1 MKQTNNAIK
10 FLMAQYR
17 AIFNN
22 AYFKGLATAALVTVA
37 MAAGQAQ
44 ANPTD
49 LSSSLV
55 DGNGTPVDIV
65 TSGDSTLNASGDKAI
80 AKSITVNAC
89 HTLTTSGSL
98 VSIGD
103 LTLNSGSTLT
113 VSGGQLLLGT
123 KDASGNVAYG
133 ADLKSDNGT
142 LNLSGGNIG
151 VLNSGST
158 LTVSGG
164 QLLLGTKDA
173 SGNVA
178 YGADLKS
185 DNGTLN
191 LSGGNIGVK
200 NFDVKGGI
208 ITLTSG
214 GKGDT
219 NLTAYGKP
227 VVQDG
232 ARPSGPLPYNAVGNL
247 TNVTAT
253 VNSGTNISAVGAL
266 TVTGGTI
273 ALNGASGSGTF
284 AYVQG
289 SSTALFDK
297 TAITASGTGNFLFS
311 RDLQLKDATVKVSGD
326 GSVAVLGGVYDVSKF
341 EDSGSKATAEA
352 NKITITN
359 GTFTTESGSTL
370 NFGYDAGSKTEGTF
384 TTESGSTLNFGYDA
398 GSKTELTLNGEVKFT
413 NPESGSITF
422 YTPKVVVEKAA
433 TLKELSNDSGSVVFN
448 NASGTKLVVNE
459 AVDLAKLEIISGDG
473 TLQKLS
479 VSGGTLTLASDSVTL
494 GTAYAADKLAVE
506 AKTLTL
512 GSGDF
517 TQSNGSINV
526 SESLVGGGKYTI
538 SGGTLNLNATA
549 NGTVTK
555 VSGFELVSGSTAS
568 KLEVTG
574 AWDFGTATL
583 TANQS
588 GTATFTKANISN
600 IGKIDVKDS
609 GSVSLV
615 DQSVLVG
622 TDLAVVSGG
631 SFKLDNSNAQFT
643 GAVTTNVSGAKV
655 ELANNAKIQFKY
667 AEANKSGSNNEGLGK
682 LTIDGTSTLA
692 LVDSGKTEIKLSELK
707 KEKEKFFSG
716 AGLFELAGVKVTE
729 TGVAEDGT
737 IAYDKAQSGAGI
749 SGIYED
755 ATVTGVSGNVANS
768 NDWGAAQLASGSD
781 TLTLQSGAALTLNGV
796 NGNLVTKDDGKTAA
810 GVTLA
815 SGSTLSVQ
823 SNGGTLDSISTAKD
837 QGKVLVGADLVVNKD
852 IGASGSSVAELSV
865 QKAGNTQVQNVYANV
880 LNVDGKLEVAKNVAL
895 SGASTVNGFLS
906 AQDITSSAGT
916 LDVQGQVEANKISV
930 SGAVTIGGS
939 VVADEL
945 KITAS
950 SATVQVG
957 DADSSGLLD
966 LGSLDLNSGSLLIDP
981 SFDLDASVV
990 AIKDVTDTTKDIV
1003 SVNGDIG
1010 VGMNSVLGIGLDAA
1024 SAKELVTNL
1033 GYLQNGK
1040 LQKDGVGAV
1049 LVVDNTLSIASGDKV
1064 IIDPTKDHAGLN
1076 TAITGASGDTL
1087 TLAKGAGLVITD
1099 NMTTQSV
1106 AGTAVISFVNSGTA
1120 SFTAEYG
1127 SVIAFDK
1134 ALTAADKVQLTNTTN
1149 VTTTGA
1155 TITAANGLL
1164 VGTNTSG
1171 SISFTLDTK
1180 AADKLY
1186 NQSTPIKDF
1195 TLSAIKG
1202 DFNANRAEA
1211 GVDYVLLT
1219 SGLNG
1224 GQAIE
1229 ATSRLAVYGGSVQA
1243 TNLAQQ
1249 AATDAVVDRMSR
1261 ANPNGSLVF
1270 ANNAQG
1276 GGLWLSPVYKSHE
1289 SDSFDADGMEYGVDG
1304 DLTGLVL
1311 GNPNGSLVFAN
1322 NAQGGGLWLSPVYKS
1337 HESDSFDADGVDYG
1351 VDGDLTG
1358 LVLGADSTTESGV
1371 RVGGYFNFGSAD
1383 FDGQGISE
1391 QVSSEADYFG
1401 FGLYAGMTFGQMSLV
1416 ADAGFTQVSN
1426 DVEQNTGY
1434 AKYSTVTADVDST
1447 AVTLGLRGEYKLNVA
1462 TMDVTPHLGVRYTRL
1477 AIDSYDAKSAGKVL
1491 ATTDVDTMQMF
1502 SVPFGVTI
1510 SKDIAAGSWT
1520 IKPVFDL
1527 TLTAN
1532 AGDTDA
1538 KLDTTFIGATPVALT
1553 SEAFDSFT
1561 YGATMG
1567 IDAKY
1572 GENFSIGLNTNYVG
1586 SSNADEFGVMGNVR
1600 YMF

>member
-44 ANPTD
+44 A
-49 LSSSLV
+49 
-55 DGNGTPVDIV
+55 
-65 TSGDSTLNASGDKAI
+65 ASGDF
-80 AKSITVNAC
+80 AKFI
-89 HTLTTSGSL
+89 SGSSADN
-98 VSIGD
+98 VKGD
-103 LTLNSGSTLT
+103 FTLSEADTLSGST
-113 VSGGQLLLGT
+113 GGYL
-123 KDASGNVAYG
+123 
-133 ADLKSDNGT
+133 
-142 LNLSGGNIG
+142 
-151 VLNSGST
+151 
-158 LTVSGG
+158 
-164 QLLLGTKDA
+164 
-173 SGNVA
+173 
-178 YGADLKS
+178 
-185 DNGTLN
+185 
-191 LSGGNIGVK
+191 
-200 NFDVKGGI
+200 
-208 ITLTSG
+208 
-214 GKGDT
+214 T
-219 NLTAYGKP
+219 NLTIANGGSLTYG
-227 VVQDG
+227 D
-232 ARPSGPLPYNAVGNL
+232 
-247 TNVTAT
+247 
-253 VNSGTNISAVGAL
+253 
-266 TVTGGTI
+266 
-273 ALNGASGSGTF
+273 
-284 AYVQG
+284 
-289 SSTALFDK
+289 SSTASK
-297 TAITASGTGNFLFS
+297 GHIH
-311 RDLQLKDATVKVSGD
+311 
-326 GSVAVLGGVYDVSKF
+326 VSK
-341 EDSGSKATAEA
+341 
-352 NKITITN
+352 
-359 GTFTTESGSTL
+359 TL
-370 NFGYDAGSKTEGTF
+370 
-384 TTESGSTLNFGYDA
+384 
-398 GSKTELTLNGEVKFT
+398 EV
-413 NPESGSITF
+413 
-422 YTPKVVVEKAA
+422 
-433 TLKELSNDSGSVVFN
+433 
-448 NASGTKLVVNE
+448 
-459 AVDLAKLEIISGDG
+459 
-473 TLQKLS
+473 Q
-479 VSGGTLTLASDSVTL
+479 SGGTLTVVGSGSAGYGVIGSFDESFDDNPNSTLLVNEGTVTVTGSQIQMNRVELNNATVTIGTNIGDKPASDFDDNAQINAVAAADANGNIVAGTGIFKVAGEKAKLNLNSGSIINAGTFNFEDGTIAMSGSSGSSGEAVIRAFTAGGKLAGDINFKGGDLTASGSGNYIGGQVINLQTDSTLTLSSGSVVHLSGVLDKTKNISGAATAGTINLDGATLSIAESGSLVVDHADSVFNANSGKITNSGTLTFNNTTVNTTSALLKEMLAGKVDFANSGNSTLTITDDSVDLTSSGTGLLKDSGSRSDNLTLSGNLTLKAADVTL
-494 GTAYAADKLAVE
+494 GTAFAADKLTVDT
-506 AKTLTL
+506 KTLTL

-517 TQSNGSINV
+517 THSSGSITV
-526 SESLVGGGKYTI
+526 SDSFVGGGKYTI

-555 VSGFELVSGSTAS
+555 ITGIEVGSGATSALNVN
-568 KLEVTG
+568 G
-574 AWDFGTATL
+574 AWDFGKATL
-583 TANQS
+583 TASAS
-588 GTATFTKANISN
+588 GSATFTKADISN
-600 IGKIDVKDS
+600 IGKIDVQDS

-631 SFKLDNSNAQFT
+631 SFKLDNSTAQFT

-655 ELANNAKIQFKY
+655 ELANNAKIQFTY
-667 AEANKSGSNNEGLGK
+667 EAATKSGSSNEGLGK

-692 LVDSGKTEIKLSELK
+692 LVDSGKTEITLADLK
-707 KEKEKFFSG
+707 KEKEKFISG

-749 SGIYED
+749 ADIYEN

-768 NDWGAAQLASGSD
+768 NDWGAAQLASGATS
-781 TLTLQSGAALTLNGV
+781 LTLDSGAALTLNGV
-796 NGNLVTKDDGKTAA
+796 NGNLVTQADGKTAA
-810 GVTLA
+810 GVQLA

-823 SNGGTLDSISTAKD
+823 SNGGTLDAITASAAN
-837 QGKVLVGADLVVNKD
+837 QGKVLVGADLVINKD
-852 IGASGSSVAELSV
+852 IGASGSSVDELSV

-906 AQDITSSAGT
+906 AQDITSSSGT
-916 LDVQGQVEANKISV
+916 LDVQGQVEAKNISV
-930 SGAVTIGGS
+930 SGDVSIGGS
-939 VVADEL
+939 VVAETL
-945 KITAS
+945 KLT
-950 SATVQVG
+950 SAAKVQVG

-966 LGSLDLNSGSLLIDP
+966 LGSLDLKSGSLLIDP

-990 AIKDVTDTTKDIV
+990 AIKDTTQTTSGADIV
-1003 SVNGDIG
+1003 ALNGDIG

-1024 SAKELVTNL
+1024 SAKDLVTRL
-1033 GYLQNGK
+1033 GYLQNDK

-1076 TAITGASGDTL
+1076 TAIAGALGDSV

-1099 NMTTQSV
+1099 NMTTQSA
-1106 AGTAVISFVNSGTA
+1106 AGTPVISFAQSGQA
-1120 SFTAEYG
+1120 SFTAESG

-1134 ALTAADKVQLTNTTN
+1134 ALTAADNVQLTNAQT

-1155 TITAANGLL
+1155 TISAANGLL
-1164 VGTNTSG
+1164 VGTSDNKGNIT
-1171 SISFTLDTK
+1171 FALDTK

-1186 NQSTPIKDF
+1186 NQSAPIQDF

-1289 SDSFDADGMEYGVDG
+1289 SDSFDADGI
-1304 DLTGLVL
+1304 
-1311 GNPNGSLVFAN
+1311 
-1322 NAQGGGLWLSPVYKS
+1322 
-1337 HESDSFDADGVDYG
+1337 DYG

-1383 FDGQGISE
+1383 FDGQGIGE

-1434 AKYSTVTADVDST
+1434 AKYSTVTADVDSN

-1538 KLDTTFIGATPVALT
+1538 KLDTTFIGATPVGLT

-1572 GENFSIGLNTNYVG
+1572 GENLSVGLNTNYVG

>member
-44 ANPTD
+44 AQTQTQAQATD
-49 LSSSLV
+49 LSSQLV
-55 DGNGTPVDIV
+55 SGGGTPVDIV
-65 TSGDSTLNASGDKAI
+65 TSGNSTLNASGDKAI
-80 AKSITVNAC
+80 AKSITVNAG
-89 HTLTTSGSL
+89 HTLTTSGDL
-98 VSIGD
+98 VSLGN
-103 LTLNSGSTLT
+103 LTVNSGSTII
-113 VSGGQLLLGT
+113 VSGGSVLLGT

-151 VLNSGST
+151 V
-158 LTVSGG
+158 
-164 QLLLGTKDA
+164 Q
-173 SGNVA
+173 
-178 YGADLKS
+178 
-185 DNGTLN
+185 
-191 LSGGNIGVK
+191 
-200 NFDVKGGI
+200 NFDVKGGT

-214 GKGDT
+214 GSGVT

-232 ARPSGPLPYNAVGNL
+232 ARPSGKLPYNAVGNL

-253 VNSGTNISAVGAL
+253 VNSGSNIAAIGAL
-266 TVTGGTI
+266 TVTSGSIDLKGTT
-273 ALNGASGSGTF
+273 GSGTF
-284 AYVQG
+284 AYVEG
-289 SSTALFDK
+289 SKTALFDNTK
-297 TAITASGTGNFLFS
+297 ITASGTGNFVYS
-311 RDLQLKDATVKVSGD
+311 RDLHLKDTNVTVSGS
-326 GSVAVLGGVYDVSKF
+326 GSVAVLGGAYDVHKF
-341 EDSGSKATAEA
+341 QSGSGDVTAA
-352 NKITITN
+352 ADQITITN
-359 GTFTTESGSTL
+359 GTFTTESGSVL
-370 NFGYDAGSKTEGTF
+370 NFGYDS
-384 TTESGSTLNFGYDA
+384 
-398 GSKTELTLNGEVKFT
+398 GSKTELTFNGEVKFT
-413 NPESGSITF
+413 NPSGGAVNF

-433 TLKELSNDSGSVVFN
+433 TLANLVSGSGSVVFN
-448 NASGTKLVVNE
+448 NTAAKKLVVNE
-459 AVDLAKLEIISGDG
+459 AVDLNTLGIISGDG
-473 TLQKLS
+473 SLQKIT
-479 VSGGTLTLASDSVTL
+479 VSGTGALTLASDSVTL

-517 TQSNGSINV
+517 THSSGSINV

-538 SGGTLNLNATA
+538 SGGTLNLNTTA

-555 VSGFELVSGSTAS
+555 VTGFELASGATSA
-568 KLEVTG
+568 LNVDG
-574 AWDFGTATL
+574 AWDFGKATL
-583 TANQS
+583 TAGAS
-588 GTATFTKANISN
+588 GSATFTKADISN
-600 IGKIDVKDS
+600 IGKIDVQDS
-609 GSVSLV
+609 GSVSFAN
-615 DQSVLVG
+615 QSVLVG
-622 TDLAVVSGG
+622 TDLAVASGG
-631 SFKLDNSNAQFT
+631 TFKLDNSSAQFS
-643 GAVTTNVSGAKV
+643 GAVTTKASGSKV
-655 ELANNAKIQFKY
+655 ELANNSKIQFKY
-667 AEANKSGSNNEGLGK
+667 AEATKSGSANEGLGK

-692 LVDSGKTEIKLSELK
+692 LVDSGKTEITLAALK
-707 KEKEKFFSG
+707 TEKEKFFSG
-716 AGLFELAGVKVTE
+716 AGLFELAGVKVTA

-737 IAYDKAQSGAGI
+737 ITYDNAQSGAGI
-749 SGIYED
+749 ADIYEN
-755 ATVTGVSGNVANS
+755 ATVTGVSGSVANS
-768 NDWGAAQLASGSD
+768 HDWGAAQLASGT
-781 TLTLQSGAALTLNGV
+781 TLELASGAAITLNGV
-796 NGNLVTKDDGKTAA
+796 NGNLVTQADGKTVA
-810 GVTLA
+810 GVQLA

-823 SNGGTLDSISTAKD
+823 SNGGTLDAITTGTAN

-852 IGASGSSVAELSV
+852 IGASNAAVKELSV

-906 AQDITSSAGT
+906 AQDITSTSGT
-916 LDVQGQVEANKISV
+916 LDVQGQVEAKNISV
-930 SGAVTIGGS
+930 SGDVSIGGS
-939 VVADEL
+939 VAAETL
-945 KITAS
+945 KLT
-950 SATVQVG
+950 SAAKVQVG
-957 DADSSGLLD
+957 DADSSGLLEI
-966 LGSLDLNSGSLLIDP
+966 GTLNLSGGSLLIDP

-990 AIKDVTDTTKDIV
+990 AIKDVTNTTKDIV
-1003 SVNGDIG
+1003 SVSGDIG

-1024 SAKELVTNL
+1024 SAKDLVTRL
-1033 GYLQNGK
+1033 GYLQNDK

-1049 LVVDNTLSIASGDKV
+1049 LVVDNTLSIASGDHV
-1064 IIDPTKDHAGLN
+1064 IVDSTKDHSGLSS
-1076 TAITGASGDTL
+1076 AISGASGTSFS
-1087 TLAKGAGLVITD
+1087 LANGTALVITD
-1099 NMTTQSV
+1099 NMTTQSA
-1106 AGTAVISFVNSGTA
+1106 AGTPVISFAQSGQA
-1120 SFTAEYG
+1120 SFTAASG

-1134 ALTAADKVQLTNTTN
+1134 ALTAADNVQLTNANT

-1155 TITAANGLL
+1155 TISAANGLL
-1164 VGTNTSG
+1164 VGTSDNKGNIT
-1171 SISFTLDTK
+1171 FALDTK

-1186 NQSTPIKDF
+1186 NQSTPIQDF

-1211 GVDYVLLT
+1211 VVDYVLLT

-1289 SDSFDADGMEYGVDG
+1289 SDSFDAE
-1304 DLTGLVL
+1304 
-1311 GNPNGSLVFAN
+1311 
-1322 NAQGGGLWLSPVYKS
+1322 
-1337 HESDSFDADGVDYG
+1337 GVDYG

-1383 FDGQGISE
+1383 FDGQGIGE

-1434 AKYSTVTADVDST
+1434 AKYSTVTADIDST

-1538 KLDTTFIGATPVALT
+1538 KLDTTFIGATPVGLT

-1561 YGATMG
+1561 YSATMG

-1572 GENFSIGLNTNYVG
+1572 SENFSIGLNTNYVG

>member
-1 MKQTNNAIK
+1 M
-10 FLMAQYR
+10 FYHYR
-17 AIFNN
+17 F
-22 AYFKGLATAALVTVA
+22 
-37 MAAGQAQ
+37 
-44 ANPTD
+44 
-49 LSSSLV
+49 
-55 DGNGTPVDIV
+55 
-65 TSGDSTLNASGDKAI
+65 
-80 AKSITVNAC
+80 C
-89 HTLTTSGSL
+89 E
-98 VSIGD
+98 
-103 LTLNSGSTLT
+103 NSR
-113 VSGGQLLLGT
+113 VSGG
-123 KDASGNVAYG
+123 NV
-133 ADLKSDNGT
+133 
-142 LNLSGGNIG
+142 
-151 VLNSGST
+151 
-158 LTVSGG
+158 
-164 QLLLGTKDA
+164 
-173 SGNVA
+173 
-178 YGADLKS
+178 
-185 DNGTLN
+185 
-191 LSGGNIGVK
+191 
-200 NFDVKGGI
+200 
-208 ITLTSG
+208 
-214 GKGDT
+214 
-219 NLTAYGKP
+219 
-227 VVQDG
+227 
-232 ARPSGPLPYNAVGNL
+232 
-247 TNVTAT
+247 
-253 VNSGTNISAVGAL
+253 
-266 TVTGGTI
+266 
-273 ALNGASGSGTF
+273 
-284 AYVQG
+284 
-289 SSTALFDK
+289 
-297 TAITASGTGNFLFS
+297 
-311 RDLQLKDATVKVSGD
+311 
-326 GSVAVLGGVYDVSKF
+326 
-341 EDSGSKATAEA
+341 
-352 NKITITN
+352 
-359 GTFTTESGSTL
+359 
-370 NFGYDAGSKTEGTF
+370 
-384 TTESGSTLNFGYDA
+384 
-398 GSKTELTLNGEVKFT
+398 
-413 NPESGSITF
+413 
-422 YTPKVVVEKAA
+422 
-433 TLKELSNDSGSVVFN
+433 
-448 NASGTKLVVNE
+448 
-459 AVDLAKLEIISGDG
+459 
-473 TLQKLS
+473 
-479 VSGGTLTLASDSVTL
+479 TLASDSVTL
-494 GTAYAADKLAVE
+494 GKAYKADKLDIE

-517 TQSNGSINV
+517 THSSGSINV
-526 SESLVGGGKYTI
+526 SESLVGGGKYVI

-555 VSGFELVSGSTAS
+555 ITGIEVGSGATSALN
-568 KLEVTG
+568 VTG
-574 AWDFGTATL
+574 AWDFGKATL
-583 TANQS
+583 TASAS
-588 GTATFTKANISN
+588 GSATFTKADISN
-600 IGKIDVKDS
+600 IGKIAVQDS
-609 GSVSLV
+609 GSVSLIN
-615 DQSVLVG
+615 QSILVG

-631 SFKLDNSNAQFT
+631 SFKLDNSSAQFT
-643 GAVTTNVSGAKV
+643 GTVTTNASGAEV
-655 ELANNAKIQFKY
+655 NLANNSKIQFKY
-667 AEANKSGSNNEGLGK
+667 AEATKSGSANEGLGK

-692 LVDSGKTEIKLSELK
+692 LVDSGKTEITLADLK
-707 KEKEKFFSG
+707 KEKEKFISG
-716 AGLFELAGVKVTE
+716 AGLFDLAGVKVTE

-749 SGIYED
+749 ADIYEN
-755 ATVTGVSGNVANS
+755 ATVTGVSGTVANS

-815 SGSTLSVQ
+815 SGSTLSIQ
-823 SNGGTLDSISTAKD
+823 SNGGTLDSIATAKD

-895 SGASTVNGFLS
+895 SGASTVSGFLS
-906 AQDITSSAGT
+906 AQDITSSSGT
-916 LDVQGQVEANKISV
+916 LEVQGQVEAKNISV
-930 SGAVTIGGS
+930 SGDVTIGGS
-939 VVADEL
+939 VVADTL
-945 KITAS
+945 KLT
-950 SATVQVG
+950 SAAKVQVG

-966 LGSLDLNSGSLLIDP
+966 LGSLDLKSGSLLIDP

-990 AIKDVTDTTKDIV
+990 AIKDTTQTTSGADIV
-1003 SVNGDIG
+1003 ALNGDVG

-1064 IIDPTKDHAGLN
+1064 IVDPTKDHAGLN

-1099 NMTTQSV
+1099 NMTTQSA
-1106 AGTAVISFVNSGTA
+1106 AGTAVVQFAQNGT
-1120 SFTAEYG
+1120 FTAESG

-1134 ALTAADKVQLTNTTN
+1134 ALTAADNVQLTNANT

-1155 TITAANGLL
+1155 TISAANGLL
-1164 VGTNTSG
+1164 VGTSDNKGNIT
-1171 SISFTLDTK
+1171 FALDTK

-1186 NQSTPIKDF
+1186 NQSTPIQDF

-1311 GNPNGSLVFAN
+1311 G
-1322 NAQGGGLWLSPVYKS
+1322 
-1337 HESDSFDADGVDYG
+1337 
-1351 VDGDLTG
+1351 
-1358 LVLGADSTTESGV
+1358 ADSTTESGV

-1383 FDGQGISE
+1383 FDGQGIGE
-1391 QVSSEADYFG
+1391 QVSSESDYFG
-1401 FGLYAGMTFGQMSLV
+1401 FGLYAGMTFGQMSLA

-1434 AKYSTVTADVDST
+1434 AKYSKVTADVDST

-1477 AIDSYDAKSAGKVL
+1477 AVDSYDAKSAGKVL

-1538 KLDTTFIGATPVALT
+1538 KLDTTFIGATPVGLT

-1572 GENFSIGLNTNYVG
+1572 GENFSFGLNTNYVG

>member
-22 AYFKGLATAALVTVA
+22 AYFKGLATAAVVTVA

-44 ANPTD
+44 AAQAAQATD
-49 LSSSLV
+49 LSSQLV
-55 DGNGTPVDIV
+55 SGGGTPVDIV

-80 AKSITVNAC
+80 AKSITVNAG
-89 HTLTTSGSL
+89 HTLTTSGDL
-98 VSIGD
+98 VSLGN
-103 LTLNSGSTLT
+103 LTVNSGSTLT
-113 VSGGQLLLGT
+113 VSTSGSILLGT

-133 ADLKSDNGT
+133 ADLKSDNAT

-151 VLNSGST
+151 V
-158 LTVSGG
+158 
-164 QLLLGTKDA
+164 QH
-173 SGNVA
+173 
-178 YGADLKS
+178 
-185 DNGTLN
+185 
-191 LSGGNIGVK
+191 
-200 NFDVKGGI
+200 FDIKGGT

-214 GKGDT
+214 GKGGT

-232 ARPSGPLPYNAVGNL
+232 ARPSGKLPYNAVGNL

-253 VNSGTNISAVGAL
+253 VNSGSNIAAIGAL
-266 TVTGGTI
+266 TVTSGSI
-273 ALNGASGSGTF
+273 ALNGTSGSGTF
-284 AYVQG
+284 AYVEG
-289 SSTALFDK
+289 SKTALFDNTK
-297 TAITASGTGNFLFS
+297 ITASGTGNFVYS
-311 RDLQLKDATVKVSGD
+311 RDLHLKDTNVTVSGS
-326 GSVAVLGGVYDVSKF
+326 GSVAVLGGAYDVHKF
-341 EDSGSKATAEA
+341 QSGSGDVTAA
-352 NKITITN
+352 ADQITITN

-370 NFGYDAGSKTEGTF
+370 NFGYDS
-384 TTESGSTLNFGYDA
+384 

-422 YTPKVVVEKAA
+422 YTPKIVVEKTA

-448 NASGTKLVVNE
+448 NTAGTKLVVNE
-459 AVDLAKLEIISGDG
+459 AVDLNDLGIIKSDDG
-473 TLQKLS
+473 SLQKFK
-479 VSGGTLTLASDSVTL
+479 VSGRNVTLASDSVTL
-494 GTAYAADKLAVE
+494 GTKYAAEKLAVE

-517 TQSNGSINV
+517 THSSGSITV
-526 SESLVGGGKYTI
+526 SDSFVGGGKYTI
-538 SGGTLNLNATA
+538 SGGTLNLTTTA
-549 NGTVTK
+549 NGAVTK
-555 VSGFELVSGSTAS
+555 VTGFELSSGATSA
-568 KLEVTG
+568 LNVDG
-574 AWDFGTATL
+574 AWDFGKATL
-583 TANQS
+583 TAGAS
-588 GTATFTKANISN
+588 GSATFTKADISN
-600 IGKIDVKDS
+600 IGKIDVQDS
-609 GSVSLV
+609 GSVSFAN
-615 DQSVLVG
+615 QSVLVG
-622 TDLAVVSGG
+622 TDLAVASGG
-631 SFKLDNSNAQFT
+631 TFKLDNSSAQFS
-643 GAVTTNVSGAKV
+643 GAVTTKASGSKV
-655 ELANNAKIQFKY
+655 ELANNSKIQFKY
-667 AEANKSGSNNEGLGK
+667 AEATKSGSANEGLGK
-682 LTIDGTSTLA
+682 LTIDGTSTLV

-707 KEKEKFFSG
+707 TEKEKFFSG

-729 TGVAEDGT
+729 TGVAADGT
-737 IAYDKAQSGAGI
+737 ITYDKAQSGAGI
-749 SGIYED
+749 ADIYEN
-755 ATVTGVSGNVANS
+755 ATVTGVSGSVANS
-768 NDWGAAQLASGSD
+768 HDWGAAQLASGT
-781 TLTLQSGAALTLNGV
+781 TLELASGAAVTLNGV
-796 NGNLVTKDDGKTAA
+796 NGNLVTQADGKTAA
-810 GVTLA
+810 GVQLA

-823 SNGGTLDSISTAKD
+823 SNGGTLDAITTGTAN

-880 LNVDGKLEVAKNVAL
+880 LNVDGKLEVAKNVTL

-906 AQDITSSAGT
+906 AQDITSSTGT
-916 LDVQGQVEANKISV
+916 LDVQGQVEAKNISV
-930 SGAVTIGGS
+930 SGDVTIGGS
-939 VVADEL
+939 VVADTL
-945 KITAS
+945 KLT
-950 SATVQVG
+950 SAAKVQVG

-966 LGSLDLNSGSLLIDP
+966 LGSLDLKSGSLLIDP
-981 SFDLDASVV
+981 SFKLDASVV
-990 AIKDVTDTTKDIV
+990 AIKDTTQTTSGDDFV
-1003 SVNGDIG
+1003 SLNGDIG
-1010 VGMNSVLGIGLDAA
+1010 VGMNSVLGIGIDAA
-1024 SAKELVTNL
+1024 SAKDLVTRL

-1040 LQKDGVGAV
+1040 LQDNGVGAV

-1064 IIDPTKDHAGLN
+1064 IVDPTKDHAGLSA
-1076 TAITGASGDTL
+1076 AISGASGDTL

-1099 NMTTQSV
+1099 NMTTQSA
-1106 AGTAVISFVNSGTA
+1106 AGTPVISFAQSGQA
-1120 SFTAEYG
+1120 SFTAESG

-1134 ALTAADKVQLTNTTN
+1134 ALTAADNVQLTNAST

-1155 TITAANGLL
+1155 TISAANGLL
-1164 VGTNTSG
+1164 VGTSDNKGNIT
-1171 SISFTLDTK
+1171 FALDTK

-1311 GNPNGSLVFAN
+1311 G
-1322 NAQGGGLWLSPVYKS
+1322 
-1337 HESDSFDADGVDYG
+1337 
-1351 VDGDLTG
+1351 
-1358 LVLGADSTTESGV
+1358 ADSTTESGV

-1383 FDGQGISE
+1383 FDGQGIGE

-1434 AKYSTVTADVDST
+1434 AKYSTVTADVDSN

-1538 KLDTTFIGATPVALT
+1538 KLDTTFIGATPVGLT

>member
-65 TSGDSTLNASGDKAI
+65 TSGNSTLNASGDKAI
-80 AKSITVNAC
+80 AKSITVNAG
-89 HTLTTSGSL
+89 HQLTTSGDL

-103 LTLNSGSTLT
+103 LTVNSGSTLI
-113 VSGGQLLLGT
+113 VSGGHLLLGT
-123 KDASGNVAYG
+123 KDASGNVAY
-133 ADLKSDNGT
+133 D
-142 LNLSGGNIG
+142 
-151 VLNSGST
+151 
-158 LTVSGG
+158 
-164 QLLLGTKDA
+164 
-173 SGNVA
+173 
-178 YGADLKS
+178 ADLKS

-200 NFDVKGGI
+200 NFDVKGGT

-214 GKGDT
+214 GKGGT

-232 ARPSGPLPYNAVGNL
+232 ARPSGPLPMNAVGNL
-247 TNVTAT
+247 TNVEAT

-297 TAITASGTGNFLFS
+297 TAITASGAGNYLFS
-311 RDLQLKDATVKVSGD
+311 RDLQLKDASVTVSGS

-341 EDSGSKATAEA
+341 EDSQYSGAATS
-352 NKITITN
+352 NTITITN
-359 GTFTTESGSTL
+359 GTFTTVSGSVL
-370 NFGYDAGSKTEGTF
+370 NFGYDS
-384 TTESGSTLNFGYDA
+384 

-413 NPESGSITF
+413 NPSGGAVNF

-433 TLKELSNDSGSVVFN
+433 TLAELSNDSGSVVFN
-448 NASGTKLVVNE
+448 NAAGTKLVVNE
-459 AVDLAKLEIISGDG
+459 AVDLNKLGIVSGDG
-473 TLQKLS
+473 SLQKLT
-479 VSGGTLTLASDSVTL
+479 VSGTNLTLSSDSVTL
-494 GTAYAADKLAVE
+494 GTAYAADKLIVDT
-506 AKTLTL
+506 KTLTL

-517 TQSNGSINV
+517 THSSGSINV

-555 VSGFELVSGSTAS
+555 ISGIEVGSGATSA
-568 KLEVTG
+568 LNVNG
-574 AWDFGTATL
+574 AWDFGKATL
-583 TANQS
+583 TASAS
-588 GTATFTKANISN
+588 GSATFTKANISN
-600 IGKIDVKDS
+600 IGKIDVQDS

-622 TDLAVVSGG
+622 TDLAVASGG
-631 SFKLDNSNAQFT
+631 SLSLDNSFAQLT
-643 GAVTTNVSGAKV
+643 GTVATKASGSTVK
-655 ELANNAKIQFKY
+655 LANNAKIQFKY
-667 AEANKSGSNNEGLGK
+667 NEATKSGSSNEGLGK
-682 LTIDGTSTLA
+682 LTIDGTSTLV
-692 LVDSGKTEIKLSELK
+692 LVESGKTEIKLSELK
-707 KEKEKFFSG
+707 TEKEKFISG
-716 AGLFELAGVKVTE
+716 AGLFELTGVEITD

-737 IAYDKAQSGAGI
+737 ITYDKAQSGAGI

-768 NDWGAAQLASGSD
+768 NDWGAAQLASGTTS
-781 TLTLQSGAALTLNGV
+781 LTLDSGAALTLNGV
-796 NGNLVTKDDGKTAA
+796 NGNLVTQADGKTAA
-810 GVTLA
+810 GVQLA

-823 SNGGTLDSISTAKD
+823 SNGGTLDAITANAAN
-837 QGKVLVGADLVVNKD
+837 QGKVLVGADLVINKD

-906 AQDITSSAGT
+906 AQDITSTAGT
-916 LDVQGQVEANKISV
+916 LDVQGQVEAKNISV
-930 SGAVTIGGS
+930 SGDVTIGGS
-939 VVADEL
+939 VVADTL
-945 KITAS
+945 KLT
-950 SATVQVG
+950 SAAQVQVG

-966 LGSLDLNSGSLLIDP
+966 LGSLDLKSGSLLIDP

-990 AIKDVTDTTKDIV
+990 AIKDTTQTTSGADFV
-1003 SVNGDIG
+1003 ALNGDIG

-1024 SAKELVTNL
+1024 SAKDLVTRL

-1049 LVVDNTLSIASGDKV
+1049 LVVDNTLSIASGDNV
-1064 IIDPTKDHAGLN
+1064 IIDPTKDHAGLSA
-1076 TAITGASGDTL
+1076 TISGASGDTL
-1087 TLAKGAGLVITD
+1087 TLANGAGLVITD
-1099 NMTTQSV
+1099 NMTTQSAV
-1106 AGTAVISFVNSGTA
+1106 GTAVIQFAQNGT
-1120 SFTAEYG
+1120 FTAESG

-1134 ALTAADKVQLTNTTN
+1134 ALTAADNVQLTNAQT

-1155 TITAANGLL
+1155 TISAANGLL
-1164 VGTNTSG
+1164 VGTSDTSG
-1171 SISFTLDTK
+1171 KISFTLDTK
-1180 AADKLY
+1180 AADRLY

-1304 DLTGLVL
+1304 DL
-1311 GNPNGSLVFAN
+1311 S
-1322 NAQGGGLWLSPVYKS
+1322 
-1337 HESDSFDADGVDYG
+1337 
-1351 VDGDLTG
+1351 G

-1383 FDGQGISE
+1383 FDGQGIGE

-1477 AIDSYDAKSAGKVL
+1477 AVDSYDAKSAGKVL

-1538 KLDTTFIGATPVALT
+1538 KLDTTFIGATPVDLT

>member
-65 TSGDSTLNASGDKAI
+65 TSGDSTINSSGDKAI
-80 AKSITVNAC
+80 AKSITVNAG

-151 VLNSGST
+151 V
-158 LTVSGG
+158 
-164 QLLLGTKDA
+164 Q
-173 SGNVA
+173 
-178 YGADLKS
+178 
-185 DNGTLN
+185 
-191 LSGGNIGVK
+191 
-200 NFDVKGGI
+200 NFDVKGGS

-214 GKGDT
+214 GSGVT

-232 ARPSGPLPYNAVGNL
+232 ARPSGKLPYNAVGNL

-253 VNSGTNISAVGAL
+253 VNSGSNIAAIGAL
-266 TVTGGTI
+266 TVTSGSI
-273 ALNGASGSGTF
+273 ALNGTSGSGTF
-284 AYVQG
+284 AYVEG
-289 SSTALFDK
+289 SKTALFDK

-370 NFGYDAGSKTEGTF
+370 NFGYDAGSKTE
-384 TTESGSTLNFGYDA
+384 
-398 GSKTELTLNGEVKFT
+398 LTLNGEVKFT

-422 YTPKVVVEKAA
+422 YTPKVVIEKAA
-433 TLKELSNDSGSVVFN
+433 TLAELSNDSGSVVFN
-448 NASGTKLVVNE
+448 NTAGTKLVVNE

-479 VSGGTLTLASDSVTL
+479 VSGGNVTLASDSVTL
-494 GTAYAADKLAVE
+494 GKAYKADKLDIE

-517 TQSNGSINV
+517 THSSGSINV
-526 SESLVGGGKYTI
+526 SESLVGGGKYVI

-555 VSGFELVSGSTAS
+555 ITGIEVGSGATSALN
-568 KLEVTG
+568 VTG
-574 AWDFGTATL
+574 AWDFGKATL
-583 TANQS
+583 TASAS
-588 GTATFTKANISN
+588 GSATFTKADISN
-600 IGKIDVKDS
+600 IGKIAVQDS
-609 GSVSLV
+609 GSVSLIN
-615 DQSVLVG
+615 QSILVG

-631 SFKLDNSNAQFT
+631 SFKLDNSSAQFT
-643 GAVTTNVSGAKV
+643 GTVTTNASGAEV
-655 ELANNAKIQFKY
+655 NLANNSKIQFKY
-667 AEANKSGSNNEGLGK
+667 AEATKSGSANEGLGK

-692 LVDSGKTEIKLSELK
+692 LVDSGKTEITLADLK
-707 KEKEKFFSG
+707 KEKEKFISG
-716 AGLFELAGVKVTE
+716 AGLFDLAGVKVTE

-749 SGIYED
+749 ADIYEN
-755 ATVTGVSGNVANS
+755 ATVTGVSGTVANS

-815 SGSTLSVQ
+815 SGSTLSIQ
-823 SNGGTLDSISTAKD
+823 SNGGTLDSIATAKD

-895 SGASTVNGFLS
+895 SGASTVSGFLS
-906 AQDITSSAGT
+906 AQDITSSSGT
-916 LDVQGQVEANKISV
+916 LEVQGQVEAKNISV
-930 SGAVTIGGS
+930 SGDVTIGGS
-939 VVADEL
+939 VVADTL
-945 KITAS
+945 KLT
-950 SATVQVG
+950 SAAKVQVG

-966 LGSLDLNSGSLLIDP
+966 LGSLDLKSGSLLIDP

-990 AIKDVTDTTKDIV
+990 AIKDTTQTTPGADIV
-1003 SVNGDIG
+1003 ALNGDVG

-1064 IIDPTKDHAGLN
+1064 IVDPTKDHAGLN

-1099 NMTTQSV
+1099 NMTTQSA
-1106 AGTAVISFVNSGTA
+1106 AGTAVVQFAQNGT
-1120 SFTAEYG
+1120 FTAESG

-1134 ALTAADKVQLTNTTN
+1134 ALTAADNVQLTNANT

-1155 TITAANGLL
+1155 TISAANGLL
-1164 VGTNTSG
+1164 VGTSDNKGNIT
-1171 SISFTLDTK
+1171 FALDTK

-1186 NQSTPIKDF
+1186 NQSTPIQDF

-1289 SDSFDADGMEYGVDG
+1289 SDSFDADG
-1304 DLTGLVL
+1304 
-1311 GNPNGSLVFAN
+1311 
-1322 NAQGGGLWLSPVYKS
+1322 
-1337 HESDSFDADGVDYG
+1337 VDYG

-1383 FDGQGISE
+1383 FDSQGIGE

-1434 AKYSTVTADVDST
+1434 AKYSKVTADVDSA

-1462 TMDVTPHLGVRYTRL
+1462 AMDVTPHLGVRYTRL

-1538 KLDTTFIGATPVALT
+1538 KLDTTFIGATPVGLT

>member
-44 ANPTD
+44 ANATD
-49 LSSSLV
+49 LSSQLV
-55 DGNGTPVDIV
+55 SGGGTPVDIV

-80 AKSITVNAC
+80 AKSITVNAG
-89 HTLTTSGSL
+89 HTLTTSGDL

-103 LTLNSGSTLT
+103 LTVNSGSTLT
-113 VSGGQLLLGT
+113 VSASGSILLGT

-151 VLNSGST
+151 V
-158 LTVSGG
+158 
-164 QLLLGTKDA
+164 Q
-173 SGNVA
+173 
-178 YGADLKS
+178 
-185 DNGTLN
+185 
-191 LSGGNIGVK
+191 
-200 NFDVKGGI
+200 NFDIKGGT

-214 GKGDT
+214 GKGYT

-232 ARPSGPLPYNAVGNL
+232 ARPSGKLPYNAVGNL

-253 VNSGTNISAVGAL
+253 VNSGSNIAAIGAL
-266 TVTGGTI
+266 TVTSGSI
-273 ALNGASGSGTF
+273 ALNGTSGSGTF
-284 AYVQG
+284 AYVEG
-289 SSTALFDK
+289 SKTALFDNTK
-297 TAITASGTGNFLFS
+297 ITASGTGNFVYS
-311 RDLQLKDATVKVSGD
+311 RDLHLKDTNVTVSGS
-326 GSVAVLGGVYDVSKF
+326 GSVAVLGGAYDVDKF
-341 EDSGSKATAEA
+341 QDSGSKATAKA
-352 NKITITN
+352 DQITITN
-359 GTFTTESGSTL
+359 GTFTTESGSIL
-370 NFGYDAGSKTEGTF
+370 NFGYDS
-384 TTESGSTLNFGYDA
+384 

-413 NPESGSITF
+413 NPSGGAVNF

-433 TLKELSNDSGSVVFN
+433 TLANLVSGSGSVVFN
-448 NASGTKLVVNE
+448 NTAAKKLVVNE
-459 AVDLAKLEIISGDG
+459 AVDLNTLGIISGDG
-473 TLQKLS
+473 SLKKIT
-479 VSGGTLTLASDSVTL
+479 VSGTAALTLASDSVTL
-494 GTAYAADKLAVE
+494 GTAFAADKLAVE

-512 GSGDF
+512 GSGAF
-517 TQSNGSINV
+517 THSSGSITV
-526 SESLVGGGKYTI
+526 SDSFVGGGDKYTI

-549 NGTVTK
+549 NGAVTK
-555 VSGFELVSGSTAS
+555 VSGFELASGATSA
-568 KLEVTG
+568 LNVDG
-574 AWDFGTATL
+574 AWDFGKATL
-583 TANQS
+583 TAGAS
-588 GTATFTKANISN
+588 GSATFTKADISN

-609 GSVSLV
+609 GSVSFAK
-615 DQSVLVG
+615 QSVLVG
-622 TDLAVVSGG
+622 TDLAVASGG
-631 SFKLDNSNAQFT
+631 TFKLDNSSAQFS
-643 GAVTTNVSGAKV
+643 GAVTTNVSGSKV
-655 ELANNAKIQFKY
+655 ELANNSKIQFKY
-667 AEANKSGSNNEGLGK
+667 AEATKSGSANEGLGK

-692 LVDSGKTEIKLSELK
+692 LVDSGKTEITLADLK

-716 AGLFELAGVKVTE
+716 AGLFELAGVKVTD
-729 TGVAEDGT
+729 TGVSGGT

-749 SGIYED
+749 ADIYEN
-755 ATVTGVSGNVANS
+755 ATVTGVSGSVANS
-768 NDWGAAQLASGSD
+768 HDWGAAQLASGT
-781 TLTLQSGAALTLNGV
+781 TLELASGAALTLNGV
-796 NGNLVTKDDGKTAA
+796 NGNLVTQADGKTAA
-810 GVTLA
+810 GVQLA

-823 SNGGTLDSISTAKD
+823 SNGGTLDAITTGTANE
-837 QGKVLVGADLVVNKD
+837 GKVLVGADLVVNKD
-852 IGASGSSVAELSV
+852 IGASGSSVKELSV

-906 AQDITSSAGT
+906 AQDITSSTGT
-916 LDVQGQVEANKISV
+916 LDVQGQVKAKNISV
-930 SGAVTIGGS
+930 SGDVTIGGS
-939 VVADEL
+939 VVAETL
-945 KITAS
+945 KLT
-950 SATVQVG
+950 SAAKVQVG

-966 LGSLDLNSGSLLIDP
+966 IGTLNLSGGSLLIDP
-981 SFDLDASVV
+981 SFNLDATVV

-1010 VGMNSVLGIGLDAA
+1010 VGMNSVLGVGLDAA
-1024 SAKELVTNL
+1024 SAKDLVTRL

-1076 TAITGASGDTL
+1076 TAISGASGDTL

-1099 NMTTQSV
+1099 NMTTQSA
-1106 AGTAVISFVNSGTA
+1106 AGTPVISFVNSGSG
-1120 SFTAEYG
+1120 SFTAASG

-1134 ALTAADKVQLTNTTN
+1134 ALTAADNVQLTNAQT

-1155 TITAANGLL
+1155 TISAANGLL
-1164 VGTNTSG
+1164 VGTSDNKGNIT
-1171 SISFTLDTK
+1171 FALDTK

-1311 GNPNGSLVFAN
+1311 G
-1322 NAQGGGLWLSPVYKS
+1322 
-1337 HESDSFDADGVDYG
+1337 
-1351 VDGDLTG
+1351 
-1358 LVLGADSTTESGV
+1358 ADSTTESGV

-1383 FDGQGISE
+1383 FDGQGIGE

-1434 AKYSTVTADVDST
+1434 AKYSTVTADVDSN

-1462 TMDVTPHLGVRYTRL
+1462 TMDVAPHLGVRYTRL

-1538 KLDTTFIGATPVALT
+1538 KLDTTFIGATPVGLT

>member
-44 ANPTD
+44 AASFADHINGTSADNVKGDFTLSEKAQLSGSAGGYLTNLTIASGGTLEFDGSSTANTGHIHVYETLTVQNSGTLTLKGP
-49 LSSSLV
+49 SSSSGGGWGVVGATNPSSEDLTDFKPTSKLSV
-55 DGNGTPVDIV
+55 DGGTVNVEKSQIQMASVVLNDAIVEVKTNQGDSKNPIADNAQITAVAVYDDAGNHVAGTGLFTVKGEKSTITLDSGSILNAGEYSFEDGKITMKGGDADSGSGSVIRAYTNGGKLSGVINFQGTDVEVSGSTTGNYIGGKVINLKSGSDITISGSGSLHLSGVLNTSKDITAIASGAAAGTINLDGATLSIAESGSLVVDHADSVFNANSGKITNSGTLTFNNTTV
-65 TSGDSTLNASGDKAI
+65 NTTSALLKEMLAGKVDFANSGDSTLTITDDSVDLTSSGTGLLKD
-80 AKSITVNAC
+80 
-89 HTLTTSGSL
+89 SGSR
-98 VSIGD
+98 SD
-103 LTLNSGSTLT
+103 NLTLSGNLTL
-113 VSGGQLLLGT
+113 VAPEVVLGT
-123 KDASGNVAYG
+123 K
-133 ADLKSDNGT
+133 
-142 LNLSGGNIG
+142 
-151 VLNSGST
+151 
-158 LTVSGG
+158 
-164 QLLLGTKDA
+164 
-173 SGNVA
+173 
-178 YGADLKS
+178 
-185 DNGTLN
+185 
-191 LSGGNIGVK
+191 
-200 NFDVKGGI
+200 
-208 ITLTSG
+208 
-214 GKGDT
+214 
-219 NLTAYGKP
+219 
-227 VVQDG
+227 
-232 ARPSGPLPYNAVGNL
+232 
-247 TNVTAT
+247 
-253 VNSGTNISAVGAL
+253 
-266 TVTGGTI
+266 
-273 ALNGASGSGTF
+273 
-284 AYVQG
+284 
-289 SSTALFDK
+289 
-297 TAITASGTGNFLFS
+297 
-311 RDLQLKDATVKVSGD
+311 
-326 GSVAVLGGVYDVSKF
+326 
-341 EDSGSKATAEA
+341 
-352 NKITITN
+352 
-359 GTFTTESGSTL
+359 
-370 NFGYDAGSKTEGTF
+370 
-384 TTESGSTLNFGYDA
+384 
-398 GSKTELTLNGEVKFT
+398 
-413 NPESGSITF
+413 
-422 YTPKVVVEKAA
+422 
-433 TLKELSNDSGSVVFN
+433 
-448 NASGTKLVVNE
+448 
-459 AVDLAKLEIISGDG
+459 
-473 TLQKLS
+473 
-479 VSGGTLTLASDSVTL
+479 
-494 GTAYAADKLAVE
+494 YAADKLTVDT
-506 AKTLTL
+506 KTLTL

-517 TQSNGSINV
+517 THSSGSINV

-555 VSGFELVSGSTAS
+555 ITGIELASGATSALNVY
-568 KLEVTG
+568 G
-574 AWDFGTATL
+574 AWDFGKATL
-583 TANQS
+583 TADS
-588 GTATFTKANISN
+588 GGTVTFTKADISN
-600 IGKIDVKDS
+600 IGEIALKQNGKVNLK
-609 GSVSLV
+609 
-615 DQSVLVG
+615 DQSSLAGTNLVV
-622 TDLAVVSGG
+622 ASGG
-631 SFKLDNSNAQFT
+631 SLSLDNSFAQFSGT
-643 GAVTTNVSGAKV
+643 VTTNVSGAKV

-667 AEANKSGSNNEGLGK
+667 AEATKSGSANEGLGK
-682 LTIDGTSTLA
+682 LTIDGTSTLV

-707 KEKEKFFSG
+707 TEKEKFISG

-737 IAYDKAQSGAGI
+737 ITYDKAQSGAGI
-749 SGIYED
+749 ADIYEN
-755 ATVTGVSGNVANS
+755 ATVTGVSGSVANS
-768 NDWGAAQLASGSD
+768 NDWGAAQLASGATS
-781 TLTLQSGAALTLNGV
+781 LELASGAALTLNGV
-796 NGNLVTKDDGKTAA
+796 NGNLVTQADGMTEA
-810 GVTLA
+810 GVKLA

-823 SNGGTLDSISTAKD
+823 SNGGTLDAITTGTANE
-837 QGKVLVGADLVVNKD
+837 GKVLVGADLVVKNN
-852 IGASGSSVAELSV
+852 IGASNAAVKELSV

-880 LNVDGKLEVAKNVAL
+880 LNVDGKLEVAKDVTL
-895 SGASTVNGFLS
+895 SGDSTVNGFLS
-906 AQDITSSAGT
+906 AQDITSTSGT
-916 LDVQGQVEANKISV
+916 LDVHGQVEATKITV
-930 SGAVTIGGS
+930 SGDVSIGGS

-945 KITAS
+945 KLT
-950 SATVQVG
+950 SAAKVQVG
-957 DADSSGLLD
+957 DADSSGLLEI
-966 LGSLDLNSGSLLIDP
+966 GTLNLSGGSLLIDP

-990 AIKDVTDTTKDIV
+990 AIKDTTQTTSGADIV
-1003 SVNGDIG
+1003 AVNGDIG

-1024 SAKELVTNL
+1024 SAKDLVTRL
-1033 GYLQNGK
+1033 GYLQNDK

-1049 LVVDNTLSIASGDKV
+1049 LVVDNTLSIASGDNV
-1064 IIDPTKDHAGLN
+1064 IIDPTKDHAGLSA
-1076 TAITGASGDTL
+1076 AISGASGNTL
-1087 TLAKGAGLVITD
+1087 TLANGAGLVITD
-1099 NMTTQSV
+1099 NMTTQS
-1106 AGTAVISFVNSGTA
+1106 ATGTAVIQFAQNGT
-1120 SFTAEYG
+1120 FTAESG

-1134 ALTAADKVQLTNTTN
+1134 ALTAADNVQLTNANT

-1155 TITAANGLL
+1155 TISAANGLL
-1164 VGTNTSG
+1164 VGTSDTSG
-1171 SISFTLDTK
+1171 KISFTLDTK

-1186 NQSTPIKDF
+1186 NQSTPIQDF

-1202 DFNANRAEA
+1202 DFNANRTEA

-1289 SDSFDADGMEYGVDG
+1289 SDSFDADG
-1304 DLTGLVL
+1304 
-1311 GNPNGSLVFAN
+1311 
-1322 NAQGGGLWLSPVYKS
+1322 
-1337 HESDSFDADGVDYG
+1337 VDYG

-1383 FDGQGISE
+1383 FDGKGIGE

-1477 AIDSYDAKSAGKVL
+1477 AVDSYDAKSAGKVL

-1538 KLDTTFIGATPVALT
+1538 KLDTTFIGATPVGLT

>member
-44 ANPTD
+44 AQATD
-49 LSSSLV
+49 LSSQLV
-55 DGNGTPVDIV
+55 SGGGTPVDIV
-65 TSGDSTLNASGDKAI
+65 TSGESTLNASGDKAI
-80 AKSITVNAC
+80 AKSITVNAG
-89 HTLTTSGSL
+89 HQLTTSGDL
-98 VSIGD
+98 VSIGG
-103 LTLNSGSTLT
+103 LTVNSGSTLI
-113 VSGGQLLLGT
+113 VSGGSVLLGT

-151 VLNSGST
+151 V
-158 LTVSGG
+158 
-164 QLLLGTKDA
+164 Q
-173 SGNVA
+173 
-178 YGADLKS
+178 
-185 DNGTLN
+185 
-191 LSGGNIGVK
+191 
-200 NFDVKGGI
+200 NFDIKGGT

-214 GKGDT
+214 GANGT

-232 ARPSGPLPYNAVGNL
+232 ARPSGKLPYNAVGNL

-253 VNSGTNISAVGAL
+253 VNSGSNIAAIGAL
-266 TVTGGTI
+266 TVTSGSIDLKGT
-273 ALNGASGSGTF
+273 SGSGTF
-284 AYVQG
+284 AYVEG
-289 SSTALFDK
+289 SKTALFDNTK
-297 TAITASGTGNFLFS
+297 ITASGTGNFVYS
-311 RDLQLKDATVKVSGD
+311 RDLHLKDTKVTVSGS
-326 GSVAVLGGVYDVSKF
+326 GSVAVLGGAYDVHKF
-341 EDSGSKATAEA
+341 QSGSGDVTAA
-352 NKITITN
+352 ADQITITN
-359 GTFTTESGSTL
+359 GTFTTESGSVL
-370 NFGYDAGSKTEGTF
+370 NFGYDS
-384 TTESGSTLNFGYDA
+384 

-413 NPESGSITF
+413 NPSGGAVNF

-433 TLKELSNDSGSVVFN
+433 TLANLVSGSGSVVFN
-448 NASGTKLVVNE
+448 NTAAKKLVVNE
-459 AVDLAKLEIISGDG
+459 AVDLNTLGIISGDG
-473 TLQKLS
+473 SLQKVQ
-479 VSGGTLTLASDSVTL
+479 VSGTGALTLASDSVTL
-494 GTAYAADKLAVE
+494 GTKYAADKLAVE

-517 TQSNGSINV
+517 THSSGSITV
-526 SESLVGGGKYTI
+526 SDSFVGGGKYTI
-538 SGGTLNLNATA
+538 SGGTLNLTTTA

-555 VSGFELVSGSTAS
+555 VTGFELASGATSA
-568 KLEVTG
+568 LNVDG
-574 AWDFGTATL
+574 AWDFGKATL
-583 TANQS
+583 TAGAS
-588 GTATFTKANISN
+588 GSATFTKADISN

-609 GSVSLV
+609 GSVSFTN
-615 DQSVLVG
+615 QSVLVG
-622 TDLAVVSGG
+622 TDLAVASGG
-631 SFKLDNSNAQFT
+631 TFKLDNSSAQFS
-643 GAVTTNVSGAKV
+643 GAVTTKESGSKV
-655 ELANNAKIQFKY
+655 ELANNSKIQFKY
-667 AEANKSGSNNEGLGK
+667 AEATKSGSANEGLGK

-692 LVDSGKTEIKLSELK
+692 LVDSGKTEITLADLK
-707 KEKEKFFSG
+707 TEKEKFFSG

-737 IAYDKAQSGAGI
+737 ITYDKAQSGAGI
-749 SGIYED
+749 ADIYEN
-755 ATVTGVSGNVANS
+755 ATVTGVSGSVANS
-768 NDWGAAQLASGSD
+768 HDWGAAQLASGT
-781 TLTLQSGAALTLNGV
+781 TLELASGAALTLNGV
-796 NGNLVTKDDGKTAA
+796 NGNLVTQADGKTAA
-810 GVTLA
+810 GVALA

-823 SNGGTLDSISTAKD
+823 SNGGTLDAITTGTAN

-852 IGASGSSVAELSV
+852 IGASNAAVKELSV

-906 AQDITSSAGT
+906 AQDITSTAGT
-916 LDVQGQVEANKISV
+916 LDVQGQVEAKNISV
-930 SGAVTIGGS
+930 SGDVSIGGS
-939 VVADEL
+939 VVAETL
-945 KITAS
+945 KLTSTAN
-950 SATVQVG
+950 VQVG
-957 DADSSGLLD
+957 DADSSGLLEI
-966 LGSLDLNSGSLLIDP
+966 GTLDLSGGSLLIDP

-1024 SAKELVTNL
+1024 SAKDLVTRL
-1033 GYLQNGK
+1033 GYLQNDK

-1099 NMTTQSV
+1099 NMTTQSA
-1106 AGTAVISFVNSGTA
+1106 AGTPVISFAQSGQA
-1120 SFTAEYG
+1120 SFTAASG

-1134 ALTAADKVQLTNTTN
+1134 ALTAADNVQLTNANT

-1155 TITAANGLL
+1155 TISAANGLL
-1164 VGTNTSG
+1164 VGTSDNKGNIT
-1171 SISFTLDTK
+1171 FALDTK

-1289 SDSFDADGMEYGVDG
+1289 SDSFDADG
-1304 DLTGLVL
+1304 
-1311 GNPNGSLVFAN
+1311 
-1322 NAQGGGLWLSPVYKS
+1322 
-1337 HESDSFDADGVDYG
+1337 VDYG

-1383 FDGQGISE
+1383 FDGQGIGE

-1434 AKYSTVTADVDST
+1434 AKYSTVTADIDST

-1538 KLDTTFIGATPVALT
+1538 KLDTTFIGATPVGLT